1 MPTTRA
7 MEAQFQTLLEKL
19 TEMKSDLT
27 ASMNANMGE
36 MKSELTTNIAEVNTK
51 LTNVNEQ
58 ISANMDELNN
68 KLTANKEE
76 LKSDLKG
83 IGDKLTTMDKK
94 FEEME
99 GRIESVENKFENK
112 FVDIENK
119 FENKFED
126 MESKLDAKIF
136 EKVEDVS
143 ISFRSDL
150 EKLKQKVMTGQGDEF
165 KFQAPYS
172 KPSIKLS
179 TYDGK
184 SSWQVYKTQFSIVAD
199 ANQWDSQTKAC
210 QLAASL
216 RADAA
221 DILQTLPE
229 TQRLDFDALV
239 NALELRFGEK
249 CVKDYSRLQLKSRQ
263 QKVSETLQELAT
275 DVERLSHLAFSD
287 CPTEVREVLALQH
300 FIDGVRD
307 PEIQKALRMADLKD
321 LKGALVF
328 AMKFE
333 AAQQATRKDRHP
345 IRAVNESDTSNS
357 SVERLERQM
366 RSFMNRVESLMSQK
380 ADGKKTLKCW
390 TCGREGHLQR
400 SCRARQGAETN
411 KRLPEGGVGK
421 LINGHLVGRRLP
433 DFGKPHF
440 QKLIWTP
447 PRLVLQTVT
456 GEKIDIHGKLKV
468 KIKFGDTTYQHAVYV
483 ADIADPFILGLD
495 FLKEHGF
502 TLDFN
507 KNELRSI
514 HEEVTIFKIEHRT
527 ESIRQVTAN
536 ENITIPPRT
545 EIIVPG
551 YIGNDVS
558 FNSGL
563 IGSAENKANG
573 LLIASTL
580 VDLSR
585 KTIPVRICNVTEKPR
600 MFQKGEVL
608 ATCSPVTC
616 VCKSSSLLLSN
627 SPQQVTPDLLENA
640 ELSPEQKSSAERLF
654 QEFED
659 VFSRNSSD
667 IGHTTVTQHRI
678 DTADHPPIKQHPRRL
693 PFAKQEEVGTLL
705 REMQENDI
713 IEPSSSP
720 WAYPIVLVR
729 KKDGSTRFCVDYR
742 KLNDVTKKDSYPLPR
757 IDDTLDTLSGHKWF
771 STLDL
776 KSGYWQ
782 VEIHPEDREKTAFT
796 SGQGLWQ
803 FKVMPF
809 GLCNAPATFER
820 LMETVLKGL
829 TFEACL
835 IYLDDVI
842 IGGRTFEEH
851 LQNIRKVLS
860 KLRDANLKLNPSK
873 CKFFQKE
880 VNYLGHIISA
890 EGVRTDPEKVSAVK
904 NWKRPENLRELRSFL
919 GLCTYYRKFVRGFSN
934 ITRPLHKL
942 TESKQKFQWTKEC
955 EDSFLQLKE
964 ALTSSPILIY
974 PQPDKPFIL
983 DTDAS
988 NESVGAVL
996 SQEIDG
1002 QERVVAYW
1010 SKCLSKPERNYCV
1023 TRKELLAIVKAIE
1036 HFHHYL
1042 YGQKFLLRTDHASLT
1057 WLMNFRNTEG
1067 QVARW
1072 IQRLNEYYF
1081 DIRDR
1086 KGSSHGNADALSRRP
1101 CPENCRH
1108 CSRVETKYDYA
1119 IRQITTSTATPP
1131 DPWSDEK
1138 VREDQMA
1145 DPDIKPLLEFM
1156 ESSSNKP
1163 SWQDISAYSPT
1174 TKQYWALWNSLH
1186 LRNGVLYR
1194 KFESEDGKTFRWQ
1207 LVLPRSRIPEV
1218 LKELHGSPTGGH
1230 FGVMKTLHRVR
1241 ERFFWGKVR
1250 ADVEQWCKSCDAC
1263 SARKGPKIRSRGKL
1277 HRYNVGAPFERIAF
1291 DILEPLPRTASG
1303 NKYLLVVMD
1312 YFTKWP
1318 EVYPIP
1324 DQEAPTVAEAVV
1336 QHWISRYGVPLQL
1349 HSDQG
1354 RNFVSAVL
1362 KGVCELLGIEKTKTT
1377 PLHPQSDGM
1386 VERFNRTILNNLS
1399 LMVSKNQQDWDQ
1411 KVPLFLLAY
1420 RSAVHETTGYSP
1432 SQMLFGWD
1440 LRLPCNLLFGRPP
1453 DTPSSPE
1460 EYVQNLQARFEDV
1473 HNLTR
1478 ERINLRREKMKPQDI
1493 NSKKVTRCGSTTR
1506 LDAKD
1511 FLLSYNRIG
1520 TVLIQ
1525 F

>member
-1 MPTTRA
+1 MPTIRA

-36 MKSELTTNIAEVNTK
+36 MKSELTASMN
-51 LTNVNEQ
+51 
-58 ISANMDELNN
+58 ANMGELNN

-126 MESKLDAKIF
+126 MESKLEAKIF

-411 KRLPEGGVGK
+411 SASQKEVSEK
-421 LINGHLVGRRLP
+421 LIHGHLVRRRLP

-440 QKLIWTP
+440 QVCQISTKSTGENGIFIMGHVNELPCNMIIDTGANVSIIRNDLAQKLKEKLIWTP
-447 PRLVLQTVT
+447 PRVVLQTVT

-495 FLKEHGF
+495 FLKDHGF
-502 TLDFN
+502 TL
-507 KNELRSI
+507 ER
-514 HEEVTIFKIEHRT
+514 
-527 ESIRQVTAN
+527 
-536 ENITIPPRT
+536 ITT

-585 KTIPVRICNVTEKPR
+585 KTIPSSNVCL
-600 MFQKGEVL
+600 Q
-608 ATCSPVTC
+608 
-616 VCKSSSLLLSN
+616 KSSSLLLSN
-627 SPQQVTPDLLENA
+627 SPQELIPDLLENA

-720 WAYPIVLVR
+720 WASPIVLVR
-729 KKDGSTRFCVDYR
+729 KKEGSTRFCVDYR

-782 VEIHPEDREKTAFT
+782 VEIHPEDREKQH
-796 SGQGLWQ
+796 SL
-803 FKVMPF
+803 
-809 GLCNAPATFER
+809 PA
-820 LMETVLKGL
+820 KDYGSSKSCP
-829 TFEACL
+829 CL

-842 IGGRTFEEH
+842 RGGRTFEEH
-851 LQNIRKVLS
+851 LQNIWKVLS
-860 KLRDANLKLNPSK
+860 KLSDANLKLNRSK

-919 GLCTYYRKFVRGFSN
+919 GLCTYYRKFVKGFSN
-934 ITRPLHKL
+934 IARPLHKL

-1010 SKCLSKPERNYCV
+1010 SKCLSKPKRNYCV

-1081 DIRDR
+1081 DIRHR

-1108 CSRVETKYDYA
+1108 CSRLETKYDYA

-1145 DPDIKPLLEFM
+1145 DPDIKPLIEFM

-1277 HRYNVGAPFERIAF
+1277 HRYNVGAPFECIAF
-1291 DILEPLPRTASG
+1291 DILGPLPRTASG
-1303 NKYLLVVMD
+1303 NKYLLVLID

-1362 KGVCELLGIEKTKTT
+1362 KGVCELLGIDKTKTT
-1377 PLHPQSDGM
+1377 PLHPKSDGM

-1432 SQMLFGWD
+1432 SQMLFGRD
-1440 LRLPCNLLFGRPP
+1440 LRLPCDLLFGRPP

-1460 EYVQNLQARFEDV
+1460 VYVQNLQARFEDV
-1473 HNLTR
+1473 HNLAR
-1478 ERINLRREKMKPQDI
+1478 ERINLRTEKMKTRYDTKATGHQFKEGDKVWFYNPTRRKGLSPKLQSHWDGPYTI
-1493 NSKKVTRCGSTTR
+1493 LKIINDVVIRIRKSTNSKPRVVHYDR
-1506 LDAKD
+1506 LAPYYGHN
-1511 FLLSYNRIG
+1511 S
-1520 TVLIQ
+1520 
-1525 F
+1525 

>member
-1 MPTTRA
+1 
-7 MEAQFQTLLEKL
+7 
-19 TEMKSDLT
+19 
-27 ASMNANMGE
+27 MGH
-36 MKSELTTNIAEVNTK
+36 
-51 LTNVNEQ
+51 VNELPCNM
-58 ISANMDELNN
+58 IIDTGAN
-68 KLTANKEE
+68 
-76 LKSDLKG
+76 
-83 IGDKLTTMDKK
+83 
-94 FEEME
+94 
-99 GRIESVENKFENK
+99 
-112 FVDIENK
+112 
-119 FENKFED
+119 
-126 MESKLDAKIF
+126 
-136 EKVEDVS
+136 VS
-143 ISFRSDL
+143 IIRNDL
-150 EKLKQKVMTGQGDEF
+150 AHK
-165 KFQAPYS
+165 
-172 KPSIKLS
+172 
-179 TYDGK
+179 
-184 SSWQVYKTQFSIVAD
+184 
-199 ANQWDSQTKAC
+199 
-210 QLAASL
+210 
-216 RADAA
+216 
-221 DILQTLPE
+221 
-229 TQRLDFDALV
+229 
-239 NALELRFGEK
+239 
-249 CVKDYSRLQLKSRQ
+249 
-263 QKVSETLQELAT
+263 LQE
-275 DVERLSHLAFSD
+275 
-287 CPTEVREVLALQH
+287 
-300 FIDGVRD
+300 
-307 PEIQKALRMADLKD
+307 
-321 LKGALVF
+321 
-328 AMKFE
+328 
-333 AAQQATRKDRHP
+333 
-345 IRAVNESDTSNS
+345 
-357 SVERLERQM
+357 
-366 RSFMNRVESLMSQK
+366 
-380 ADGKKTLKCW
+380 
-390 TCGREGHLQR
+390 
-400 SCRARQGAETN
+400 
-411 KRLPEGGVGK
+411 
-421 LINGHLVGRRLP
+421 
-433 DFGKPHF
+433 
-440 QKLIWTP
+440 KLIWTP
-447 PRLVLQTVT
+447 PRVVLQTVT

-468 KIKFGDTTYQHAVYV
+468 KIKFGDATYQHAVYV

-514 HEEVTIFKIEHRT
+514 HEEVTIFKIEHRS
-527 ESIRQVTAN
+527 ESIR
-536 ENITIPPRT
+536 
-545 EIIVPG
+545 
-551 YIGNDVS
+551 
-558 FNSGL
+558 
-563 IGSAENKANG
+563 
-573 LLIASTL
+573 
-580 VDLSR
+580 
-585 KTIPVRICNVTEKPR
+585 
-600 MFQKGEVL
+600 QKGEVL

-627 SPQQVTPDLLENA
+627 SPQQLTPDLLENA

-720 WAYPIVLVR
+720 WASPIVLVR

-782 VEIHPEDREKTAFT
+782 VEIHPEDREKQH
-796 SGQGLWQ
+796 SL
-803 FKVMPF
+803 
-809 GLCNAPATFER
+809 PA
-820 LMETVLKGL
+820 KDYGS
-829 TFEACL
+829 
-835 IYLDDVI
+835 
-842 IGGRTFEEH
+842 
-851 LQNIRKVLS
+851 S
-860 KLRDANLKLNPSK
+860 KS
-873 CKFFQKE
+873 CQ
-880 VNYLGHIISA
+880 
-890 EGVRTDPEKVSAVK
+890 GVRTDPEKVSAIK

-919 GLCTYYRKFVRGFSN
+919 GLCTYYRKSFDVFTDLN
-934 ITRPLHKL
+934 IST
-942 TESKQKFQWTKEC
+942 TGQ
-955 EDSFLQLKE
+955 
-964 ALTSSPILIY
+964 AIY
-974 PQPDKPFIL
+974 L

-1081 DIRDR
+1081 DIRHR

-1145 DPDIKPLLEFM
+1145 DPDIKPLIEFM

-1241 ERFFWGKVR
+1241 ERFCWGKVR

-1291 DILEPLPRTASG
+1291 DILGPLPRTASG

-1362 KGVCELLGIEKTKTT
+1362 KGVCELLGIDKTKTTPLRT

-1432 SQMLFGWD
+1432 SQMLFGRD
-1440 LRLPCNLLFGRPP
+1440 LRLPCDLLFGRPP

-1473 HNLTR
+1473 HNLAR
-1478 ERINLRREKMKPQDI
+1478 ERINLRTEKMKTRYDTKATGHQFKEGD
-1493 NSKKVTRCGSTTR
+1493 KVWFYNPTRRKG
-1506 LDAKD
+1506 
-1511 FLLSYNRIG
+1511 LSP
-1520 TVLIQ
+1520 
-1525 F
+1525 

>member
-36 MKSELTTNIAEVNTK
+36 MKSELTASMNANMGELNTK

-58 ISANMDELNN
+58 IS
-68 KLTANKEE
+68 ANKEE

-99 GRIESVENKFENK
+99 GRIESVEYKFENK

-126 MESKLDAKIF
+126 MESKLEAKIF

-366 RSFMNRVESLMSQK
+366 RSFMNRVECLMSQK

-411 KRLPEGGVGK
+411 SASRKEVSQCVYHSERSGSKIKRETYLDPA
-421 LINGHLVGRRLP
+421 
-433 DFGKPHF
+433 
-440 QKLIWTP
+440 
-447 PRLVLQTVT
+447 PRGATDRD

-585 KTIPVRICNVTEKPR
+585 KTIP
-600 MFQKGEVL
+600 
-608 ATCSPVTC
+608 
-616 VCKSSSLLLSN
+616 
-627 SPQQVTPDLLENA
+627 
-640 ELSPEQKSSAERLF
+640 KSSAERLF

-659 VFSRNSSD
+659 VFSKNSSD

-720 WAYPIVLVR
+720 WASPIVLVR

-782 VEIHPEDREKTAFT
+782 VEIHPEDREKQH
-796 SGQGLWQ
+796 SL
-803 FKVMPF
+803 
-809 GLCNAPATFER
+809 PAKDYGSSKSCR
-820 LMETVLKGL
+820 
-829 TFEACL
+829 
-835 IYLDDVI
+835 
-842 IGGRTFEEH
+842 GRTFEEH

-860 KLRDANLKLNPSK
+860 KLSDANLKLNPSK

-904 NWKRPENLRELRSFL
+904 NWKRPE
-919 GLCTYYRKFVRGFSN
+919 
-934 ITRPLHKL
+934 KL
-942 TESKQKFQWTKEC
+942 P
-955 EDSFLQLKE
+955 
-964 ALTSSPILIY
+964 LTSSPILIY
-974 PQPDKPFIL
+974 PQPDEPFIL

-1081 DIRDR
+1081 DIRHR

-1108 CSRVETKYDYA
+1108 CSRVETKDDYA

-1145 DPDIKPLLEFM
+1145 DPDIKPLIEFM

-1241 ERFFWGKVR
+1241 ERFCWGKVR

-1291 DILEPLPRTASG
+1291 DILGPLPRTASG
-1303 NKYLLVVMD
+1303 NKYLLVVID

-1362 KGVCELLGIEKTKTT
+1362 KGVCELLGIDKTKTT

-1432 SQMLFGWD
+1432 SQMLFGRD
-1440 LRLPCNLLFGRPP
+1440 LRLPCDLLFGRPP

-1473 HNLTR
+1473 HNLAR
-1478 ERINLRREKMKPQDI
+1478 ERINLRTEKMKTRYDTKATGHQFKEGDKVWFYNPTRRKGLSPKLQSHWDGPYTI
-1493 NSKKVTRCGSTTR
+1493 LKIINDVVIRIRKSTNSKPRVVHYDR
-1506 LDAKD
+1506 LAPYYGHN
-1511 FLLSYNRIG
+1511 S
-1520 TVLIQ
+1520 
-1525 F
+1525 

>member
-1 MPTTRA
+1 
-7 MEAQFQTLLEKL
+7 
-19 TEMKSDLT
+19 
-27 ASMNANMGE
+27 
-36 MKSELTTNIAEVNTK
+36 
-51 LTNVNEQ
+51 
-58 ISANMDELNN
+58 MDELNN

-321 LKGALVF
+321 LKGTLVF

-366 RSFMNRVESLMSQK
+366 RSFMNRVEYLMSQK

-411 KRLPEGGVGK
+411 SASQKEVSEK

-440 QKLIWTP
+440 QVCQISTKST
-447 PRLVLQTVT
+447 
-456 GEKIDIHGKLKV
+456 DIE
-468 KIKFGDTTYQHAVYV
+468 
-483 ADIADPFILGLD
+483 DPFILGLD

-527 ESIRQVTAN
+527 ESIRQVTAI

-551 YIGNDVS
+551 YIGND
-558 FNSGL
+558 L
-563 IGSAENKANG
+563 
-573 LLIASTL
+573 
-580 VDLSR
+580 
-585 KTIPVRICNVTEKPR
+585 
-600 MFQKGEVL
+600 
-608 ATCSPVTC
+608 
-616 VCKSSSLLLSN
+616 
-627 SPQQVTPDLLENA
+627 TPDLLENA
-640 ELSPEQKSSAERLF
+640 ELSPEQKGSAERLF

-720 WAYPIVLVR
+720 WA
-729 KKDGSTRFCVDYR
+729 SQ
-742 KLNDVTKKDSYPLPR
+742 SSW

-782 VEIHPEDREKTAFT
+782 VEVHPEDREKTAFT

-835 IYLDDVI
+835 IYLNDVI

-860 KLRDANLKLNPSK
+860 KLRDAILKLNPSK

-880 VNYLGHIISA
+880 VNYLRHIISA
-890 EGVRTDPEKVSAVK
+890 EGVRTDPEKVSALK

-934 ITRPLHKL
+934 IARPLHKL

-1010 SKCLSKPERNYCV
+1010 SKCLSKPEINYCV

-1057 WLMNFRNTEG
+1057 WLMNFRNSEG

-1081 DIRDR
+1081 DIRHR

-1138 VREDQMA
+1138 KFEKTRWR
-1145 DPDIKPLLEFM
+1145 IL
-1156 ESSSNKP
+1156 
-1163 SWQDISAYSPT
+1163 
-1174 TKQYWALWNSLH
+1174 TKQYWTLWNSLH

-1291 DILEPLPRTASG
+1291 DILGPLPRTASG

-1362 KGVCELLGIEKTKTT
+1362 KGVCELLGIDKTKTT

-1411 KVPLFLLAY
+1411 KVPLFSASVPQRRSRDY
-1420 RSAVHETTGYSP
+1420 RIFTI
-1432 SQMLFGWD
+1432 
-1440 LRLPCNLLFGRPP
+1440 P
-1453 DTPSSPE
+1453 DAFWPGSSSP
-1460 EYVQNLQARFEDV
+1460 L
-1473 HNLTR
+1473 
-1478 ERINLRREKMKPQDI
+1478 
-1493 NSKKVTRCGSTTR
+1493 
-1506 LDAKD
+1506 
-1511 FLLSYNRIG
+1511 
-1520 TVLIQ
+1520 
-1525 F
+1525 

>member
-1 MPTTRA
+1 
-7 MEAQFQTLLEKL
+7 
-19 TEMKSDLT
+19 
-27 ASMNANMGE
+27 
-36 MKSELTTNIAEVNTK
+36 
-51 LTNVNEQ
+51 
-58 ISANMDELNN
+58 
-68 KLTANKEE
+68 
-76 LKSDLKG
+76 
-83 IGDKLTTMDKK
+83 
-94 FEEME
+94 
-99 GRIESVENKFENK
+99 
-112 FVDIENK
+112 
-119 FENKFED
+119 
-126 MESKLDAKIF
+126 
-136 EKVEDVS
+136 
-143 ISFRSDL
+143 
-150 EKLKQKVMTGQGDEF
+150 
-165 KFQAPYS
+165 
-172 KPSIKLS
+172 
-179 TYDGK
+179 
-184 SSWQVYKTQFSIVAD
+184 
-199 ANQWDSQTKAC
+199 
-210 QLAASL
+210 
-216 RADAA
+216 
-221 DILQTLPE
+221 
-229 TQRLDFDALV
+229 
-239 NALELRFGEK
+239 
-249 CVKDYSRLQLKSRQ
+249 
-263 QKVSETLQELAT
+263 
-275 DVERLSHLAFSD
+275 
-287 CPTEVREVLALQH
+287 
-300 FIDGVRD
+300 
-307 PEIQKALRMADLKD
+307 
-321 LKGALVF
+321 
-328 AMKFE
+328 MKFE

-411 KRLPEGGVGK
+411 SASRKEVSEK

-440 QKLIWTP
+440 PVCQISTKSTGENGIFIMGHVNELPCNMIIDTGANVSIIRNDLAQKLKEKLIWTP
-447 PRLVLQTVT
+447 PRVVLQTVT

-468 KIKFGDTTYQHAVYV
+468 KIQFGDTTYQHAVYV
-483 ADIADPFILGLD
+483 ADIADPFILGLSKGAW
-495 FLKEHGF
+495 FHSRLQQE
-502 TLDFN
+502 
-507 KNELRSI
+507 R
-514 HEEVTIFKIEHRT
+514 
-527 ESIRQVTAN
+527 
-536 ENITIPPRT
+536 ITT

-585 KTIPVRICNVTEKPR
+585 KTIPSSNVCL
-600 MFQKGEVL
+600 QKFEL
-608 ATCSPVTC
+608 A
-616 VCKSSSLLLSN
+616 LSN
-627 SPQQVTPDLLENA
+627 SPQQLTPDLLENA

-720 WAYPIVLVR
+720 WASPIVLVR

-782 VEIHPEDREKTAFT
+782 VEIHPEDREKQH
-796 SGQGLWQ
+796 SL
-803 FKVMPF
+803 
-809 GLCNAPATFER
+809 PAKDYGSSKSCR
-820 LMETVLKGL
+820 
-829 TFEACL
+829 
-835 IYLDDVI
+835 
-842 IGGRTFEEH
+842 GRTFEEH

-860 KLRDANLKLNPSK
+860 KLSDANLKRNPSK

-919 GLCTYYRKFVRGFSN
+919 GLCTYYRN
-934 ITRPLHKL
+934 
-942 TESKQKFQWTKEC
+942 
-955 EDSFLQLKE
+955 LKE

-1081 DIRDR
+1081 DIRHR

-1108 CSRVETKYDYA
+1108 CSIVETKYDYA

-1145 DPDIKPLLEFM
+1145 DPDIKPLIEFM

-1163 SWQDISAYSPT
+1163 SWQDISAYSP
-1174 TKQYWALWNSLH
+1174 
-1186 LRNGVLYR
+1186 
-1194 KFESEDGKTFRWQ
+1194 
-1207 LVLPRSRIPEV
+1207 
-1218 LKELHGSPTGGH
+1218 
-1230 FGVMKTLHRVR
+1230 
-1241 ERFFWGKVR
+1241 
-1250 ADVEQWCKSCDAC
+1250 
-1263 SARKGPKIRSRGKL
+1263 
-1277 HRYNVGAPFERIAF
+1277 YN
-1291 DILEPLPRTASG
+1291 
-1303 NKYLLVVMD
+1303 
-1312 YFTKWP
+1312 
-1318 EVYPIP
+1318 
-1324 DQEAPTVAEAVV
+1324 
-1336 QHWISRYGVPLQL
+1336 
-1349 HSDQG
+1349 
-1354 RNFVSAVL
+1354 
-1362 KGVCELLGIEKTKTT
+1362 
-1377 PLHPQSDGM
+1377 
-1386 VERFNRTILNNLS
+1386 
-1399 LMVSKNQQDWDQ
+1399 
-1411 KVPLFLLAY
+1411 
-1420 RSAVHETTGYSP
+1420 
-1432 SQMLFGWD
+1432 
-1440 LRLPCNLLFGRPP
+1440 
-1453 DTPSSPE
+1453 
-1460 EYVQNLQARFEDV
+1460 
-1473 HNLTR
+1473 
-1478 ERINLRREKMKPQDI
+1478 
-1493 NSKKVTRCGSTTR
+1493 
-1506 LDAKD
+1506 
-1511 FLLSYNRIG
+1511 
-1520 TVLIQ
+1520 
-1525 F
+1525 

>member
-1 MPTTRA
+1 
-7 MEAQFQTLLEKL
+7 
-19 TEMKSDLT
+19 
-27 ASMNANMGE
+27 
-36 MKSELTTNIAEVNTK
+36 
-51 LTNVNEQ
+51 
-58 ISANMDELNN
+58 
-68 KLTANKEE
+68 
-76 LKSDLKG
+76 
-83 IGDKLTTMDKK
+83 
-94 FEEME
+94 
-99 GRIESVENKFENK
+99 
-112 FVDIENK
+112 
-119 FENKFED
+119 
-126 MESKLDAKIF
+126 
-136 EKVEDVS
+136 
-143 ISFRSDL
+143 
-150 EKLKQKVMTGQGDEF
+150 
-165 KFQAPYS
+165 
-172 KPSIKLS
+172 
-179 TYDGK
+179 
-184 SSWQVYKTQFSIVAD
+184 
-199 ANQWDSQTKAC
+199 
-210 QLAASL
+210 
-216 RADAA
+216 
-221 DILQTLPE
+221 
-229 TQRLDFDALV
+229 
-239 NALELRFGEK
+239 
-249 CVKDYSRLQLKSRQ
+249 
-263 QKVSETLQELAT
+263 
-275 DVERLSHLAFSD
+275 
-287 CPTEVREVLALQH
+287 
-300 FIDGVRD
+300 
-307 PEIQKALRMADLKD
+307 MADLKD

-366 RSFMNRVESLMSQK
+366 RSFLNRVESLMSQK

-421 LINGHLVGRRLP
+421 LINDHLVGRRLP
-433 DFGKPHF
+433 DFGKPHIPVCQISTKSTGENGIF
-440 QKLIWTP
+440 IMGHVNELPCNMIIDTGANVSIIRNDLAQKLKEKLIWTP
-447 PRLVLQTVT
+447 PRVVLQTVT

-468 KIKFGDTTYQHAVYV
+468 KIKFGDATYQHAVYV

-514 HEEVTIFKIEHRT
+514 HEEVTIFKIEH
-527 ESIRQVTAN
+527 
-536 ENITIPPRT
+536 RT

-600 MFQKGEVL
+600 VFQKGEVL

-627 SPQQVTPDLLENA
+627 SPQQLTPDLLENA

-720 WAYPIVLVR
+720 WASPIVLLR

-782 VEIHPEDREKTAFT
+782 VEIHPEDREKNSIHFRPRTMAVQSHAVRALQCASYFR
-796 SGQGLWQ
+796 
-803 FKVMPF
+803 
-809 GLCNAPATFER
+809 APDGDRA
-820 LMETVLKGL
+820 KG
-829 TFEACL
+829 
-835 IYLDDVI
+835 
-842 IGGRTFEEH
+842 
-851 LQNIRKVLS
+851 
-860 KLRDANLKLNPSK
+860 
-873 CKFFQKE
+873 
-880 VNYLGHIISA
+880 
-890 EGVRTDPEKVSAVK
+890 
-904 NWKRPENLRELRSFL
+904 
-919 GLCTYYRKFVRGFSN
+919 
-934 ITRPLHKL
+934 PLHKL

-1081 DIRDR
+1081 DIRHR

-1145 DPDIKPLLEFM
+1145 DPDIKPLIEFM

-1241 ERFFWGKVR
+1241 ERFCWGKVR

-1291 DILEPLPRTASG
+1291 DILGLSA
-1303 NKYLLVVMD
+1303 KD
-1312 YFTKWP
+1312 C
-1318 EVYPIP
+1318 
-1324 DQEAPTVAEAVV
+1324 EAPTVAEAVV

-1362 KGVCELLGIEKTKTT
+1362 KGVCELLGIDKTKTT

-1411 KVPLFLLAY
+1411 KVPLSASVPQRRSRDY
-1420 RSAVHETTGYSP
+1420 RIFTIPDA
-1432 SQMLFGWD
+1432 FGRD
-1440 LRLPCNLLFGRPP
+1440 LRLPL
-1453 DTPSSPE
+1453 
-1460 EYVQNLQARFEDV
+1460 
-1473 HNLTR
+1473 
-1478 ERINLRREKMKPQDI
+1478 
-1493 NSKKVTRCGSTTR
+1493 
-1506 LDAKD
+1506 
-1511 FLLSYNRIG
+1511 
-1520 TVLIQ
+1520 
-1525 F
+1525 

>member
-1 MPTTRA
+1 
-7 MEAQFQTLLEKL
+7 
-19 TEMKSDLT
+19 
-27 ASMNANMGE
+27 
-36 MKSELTTNIAEVNTK
+36 
-51 LTNVNEQ
+51 
-58 ISANMDELNN
+58 
-68 KLTANKEE
+68 
-76 LKSDLKG
+76 
-83 IGDKLTTMDKK
+83 
-94 FEEME
+94 
-99 GRIESVENKFENK
+99 
-112 FVDIENK
+112 
-119 FENKFED
+119 
-126 MESKLDAKIF
+126 
-136 EKVEDVS
+136 
-143 ISFRSDL
+143 
-150 EKLKQKVMTGQGDEF
+150 
-165 KFQAPYS
+165 
-172 KPSIKLS
+172 
-179 TYDGK
+179 
-184 SSWQVYKTQFSIVAD
+184 
-199 ANQWDSQTKAC
+199 
-210 QLAASL
+210 
-216 RADAA
+216 
-221 DILQTLPE
+221 
-229 TQRLDFDALV
+229 
-239 NALELRFGEK
+239 
-249 CVKDYSRLQLKSRQ
+249 
-263 QKVSETLQELAT
+263 
-275 DVERLSHLAFSD
+275 
-287 CPTEVREVLALQH
+287 
-300 FIDGVRD
+300 
-307 PEIQKALRMADLKD
+307 MADLKD
-321 LKGALVF
+321 LQGALVF

-411 KRLPEGGVGK
+411 KHLPEGGVGK
-421 LINGHLVGRRLP
+421 LINDHLVGRRLP
-433 DFGKPHF
+433 DFGKPHIPVC
-440 QKLIWTP
+440 QISTKST
-447 PRLVLQTVT
+447 
-456 GEKIDIHGKLKV
+456 
-468 KIKFGDTTYQHAVYV
+468 
-483 ADIADPFILGLD
+483 DIADPFILGLD

-514 HEEVTIFKIEHRT
+514 HEEVTIFKIKHRT

-551 YIGNDVS
+551 YIGNDAS

-563 IGSAENKANG
+563 IGTAENKANG

-600 MFQKGEVL
+600 VFQKGKVL

-627 SPQQVTPDLLENA
+627 SPQQLTPDLLENA
-640 ELSPEQKSSAERLF
+640 ELSPNRKAPQKDCSKNLKTCFLETVAILAIL
-654 QEFED
+654 QTVFE
-659 VFSRNSSD
+659 S
-667 IGHTTVTQHRI
+667 
-678 DTADHPPIKQHPRRL
+678 
-693 PFAKQEEVGTLL
+693 VG
-705 REMQENDI
+705 I
-713 IEPSSSP
+713 S
-720 WAYPIVLVR
+720 IVLVR

-776 KSGYWQ
+776 MSGYWQ

-860 KLRDANLKLNPSK
+860 KLSDANLKLNPSK

-919 GLCTYYRKFVRGFSN
+919 GLCTYYRNG
-934 ITRPLHKL
+934 
-942 TESKQKFQWTKEC
+942 QKEC

-1081 DIRDR
+1081 DIRHR

-1145 DPDIKPLLEFM
+1145 DPDIKPLIEFM

-1230 FGVMKTLHRVR
+1230 FGVMKPLHRVR

-1263 SARKGPKIRSRGKL
+1263 AARKGPKIRSRGKL

-1291 DILEPLPRTASG
+1291 DILGPLPRTASG

-1362 KGVCELLGIEKTKTT
+1362 KGVCELLGIDKTKTT

-1432 SQMLFGWD
+1432 SQMLFGRD
-1440 LRLPCNLLFGRPP
+1440 LRLPCDLLFGRPP

-1473 HNLTR
+1473 HNLAR
-1478 ERINLRREKMKPQDI
+1478 ERINLRTEKMKTRYDTKATGHQFKEGDKVWFYNPTRRKGLSPKLQSHWDGPYTI
-1493 NSKKVTRCGSTTR
+1493 LKIINDVVIRIRKSTNSKPRVLHYDR
-1506 LDAKD
+1506 LAPYYGHN
-1511 FLLSYNRIG
+1511 S
-1520 TVLIQ
+1520 
-1525 F
+1525 

>member
-19 TEMKSDLT
+19 TASMNANMGEMKSDLT

-36 MKSELTTNIAEVNTK
+36 MKSELTASMN
-51 LTNVNEQ
+51 
-58 ISANMDELNN
+58 ANMTEM
-68 KLTANKEE
+68 KSELTANTEE

-99 GRIESVENKFENK
+99 GRIESVDNKFENK

-126 MESKLDAKIF
+126 MESK
-136 EKVEDVS
+136 
-143 ISFRSDL
+143 L

-184 SSWQVYKTQFSIVAD
+184 SSWQVYKTQFSIVAG

-221 DILQTLPE
+221 DILQTLPK

-421 LINGHLVGRRLP
+421 LINDHLVGWRLP
-433 DFGKPHF
+433 DFGKPHIPVCQISTKSTGENGIF
-440 QKLIWTP
+440 IMGHVNELPCNMIIDTGANVSIIRNDLAQKLKEKLIWTP
-447 PRLVLQTVT
+447 PRVVLQTVT

-468 KIKFGDTTYQHAVYV
+468 KIKFGDATYQHAVYV

-514 HEEVTIFKIEHRT
+514 HEEVTIFKIEHRS

-580 VDLSR
+580 VDL
-585 KTIPVRICNVTEKPR
+585 PEK
-600 MFQKGEVL
+600 L
-608 ATCSPVTC
+608 
-616 VCKSSSLLLSN
+616 
-627 SPQQVTPDLLENA
+627 
-640 ELSPEQKSSAERLF
+640 
-654 QEFED
+654 
-659 VFSRNSSD
+659 SRNSSD

-720 WAYPIVLVR
+720 WASPIVLVR

-860 KLRDANLKLNPSK
+860 KLSDANLKLNPSK

-919 GLCTYYRKFVRGFSN
+919 GLCTYYRKFVKGFSN
-934 ITRPLHKL
+934 IARPLHRL

-1081 DIRDR
+1081 DIRHR

-1145 DPDIKPLLEFM
+1145 DPDIKPLIEFM

-1174 TKQYWALWNSLH
+1174 TKHYWALWNSLH

-1230 FGVMKTLHRVR
+1230 FGVMKTLNRVR

-1291 DILEPLPRTASG
+1291 DILGPLPRTASG

-1362 KGVCELLGIEKTKTT
+1362 KGSVNYSELTRPRPHLCT
-1377 PLHPQSDGM
+1377 H
-1386 VERFNRTILNNLS
+1386 
-1399 LMVSKNQQDWDQ
+1399 
-1411 KVPLFLLAY
+1411 
-1420 RSAVHETTGYSP
+1420 
-1432 SQMLFGWD
+1432 SQMAWWRGLIV
-1440 LRLPCNLLFGRPP
+1440 
-1453 DTPSSPE
+1453 PS
-1460 EYVQNLQARFEDV
+1460 
-1473 HNLTR
+1473 
-1478 ERINLRREKMKPQDI
+1478 
-1493 NSKKVTRCGSTTR
+1493 
-1506 LDAKD
+1506 
-1511 FLLSYNRIG
+1511 
-1520 TVLIQ
+1520 
-1525 F
+1525 

>member
-1 MPTTRA
+1 MCLSFERSGSKIKRETYLDPTPR
-7 MEAQFQTLLEKL
+7 
-19 TEMKSDLT
+19 
-27 ASMNANMGE
+27 G
-36 MKSELTTNIAEVNTK
+36 
-51 LTNVNEQ
+51 
-58 ISANMDELNN
+58 
-68 KLTANKEE
+68 
-76 LKSDLKG
+76 
-83 IGDKLTTMDKK
+83 
-94 FEEME
+94 
-99 GRIESVENKFENK
+99 
-112 FVDIENK
+112 
-119 FENKFED
+119 
-126 MESKLDAKIF
+126 
-136 EKVEDVS
+136 
-143 ISFRSDL
+143 
-150 EKLKQKVMTGQGDEF
+150 
-165 KFQAPYS
+165 
-172 KPSIKLS
+172 
-179 TYDGK
+179 
-184 SSWQVYKTQFSIVAD
+184 
-199 ANQWDSQTKAC
+199 
-210 QLAASL
+210 
-216 RADAA
+216 
-221 DILQTLPE
+221 
-229 TQRLDFDALV
+229 
-239 NALELRFGEK
+239 
-249 CVKDYSRLQLKSRQ
+249 
-263 QKVSETLQELAT
+263 AT
-275 DVERLSHLAFSD
+275 D
-287 CPTEVREVLALQH
+287 
-300 FIDGVRD
+300 RD
-307 PEIQKALRMADLKD
+307 
-321 LKGALVF
+321 
-328 AMKFE
+328 
-333 AAQQATRKDRHP
+333 
-345 IRAVNESDTSNS
+345 
-357 SVERLERQM
+357 
-366 RSFMNRVESLMSQK
+366 
-380 ADGKKTLKCW
+380 
-390 TCGREGHLQR
+390 
-400 SCRARQGAETN
+400 
-411 KRLPEGGVGK
+411 
-421 LINGHLVGRRLP
+421 
-433 DFGKPHF
+433 
-440 QKLIWTP
+440 
-447 PRLVLQTVT
+447 

-468 KIKFGDTTYQHAVYV
+468 KIRFGDTTYQHAVYV

-514 HEEVTIFKIEHRT
+514 HEEVTIFKIKHRT
-527 ESIRQVTAN
+527 ESIRQC
-536 ENITIPPRT
+536 
-545 EIIVPG
+545 
-551 YIGNDVS
+551 S
-558 FNSGL
+558 
-563 IGSAENKANG
+563 
-573 LLIASTL
+573 
-580 VDLSR
+580 
-585 KTIPVRICNVTEKPR
+585 NVCL
-600 MFQKGEVL
+600 Q
-608 ATCSPVTC
+608 
-616 VCKSSSLLLSN
+616 SSSLLLSN
-627 SPQQVTPDLLENA
+627 SPQQLTPDLLENV

-654 QEFED
+654 QEFKD

-720 WAYPIVLVR
+720 WASPIVLVR

-782 VEIHPEDREKTAFT
+782 VEVHPEDREKQH
-796 SGQGLWQ
+796 SL
-803 FKVMPF
+803 
-809 GLCNAPATFER
+809 PAKDYGSSKSCR
-820 LMETVLKGL
+820 
-829 TFEACL
+829 
-835 IYLDDVI
+835 
-842 IGGRTFEEH
+842 GRTFEEH

-860 KLRDANLKLNPSK
+860 KLSDANLKLNPSK

-904 NWKRPENLRELRSFL
+904 NWKRPENLQ
-919 GLCTYYRKFVRGFSN
+919 
-934 ITRPLHKL
+934 
-942 TESKQKFQWTKEC
+942 SKQKFQWTKEC

-1081 DIRDR
+1081 DIRHR

-1145 DPDIKPLLEFM
+1145 DPDIKPLIEFM

-1163 SWQDISAYSPT
+1163 SWQGISAYSPT

-1207 LVLPRSRIPEV
+1207 LLLPRSRIPEV

-1250 ADVEQWCKSCDAC
+1250 ADVEQWCKSCGAC

-1291 DILEPLPRTASG
+1291 DILGPLPRTASG

-1349 HSDQG
+1349 HSDQEEI
-1354 RNFVSAVL
+1354 S
-1362 KGVCELLGIEKTKTT
+1362 
-1377 PLHPQSDGM
+1377 
-1386 VERFNRTILNNLS
+1386 S
-1399 LMVSKNQQDWDQ
+1399 LR
-1411 KVPLFLLAY
+1411 Y
-1420 RSAVHETTGYSP
+1420 
-1432 SQMLFGWD
+1432 
-1440 LRLPCNLLFGRPP
+1440 
-1453 DTPSSPE
+1453 
-1460 EYVQNLQARFEDV
+1460 
-1473 HNLTR
+1473 
-1478 ERINLRREKMKPQDI
+1478 
-1493 NSKKVTRCGSTTR
+1493 
-1506 LDAKD
+1506 
-1511 FLLSYNRIG
+1511 
-1520 TVLIQ
+1520 
-1525 F
+1525 

>member
-1 MPTTRA
+1 MLTTRA

-19 TEMKSDLT
+19 TASMNANMGEMKSDLT

-36 MKSELTTNIAEVNTK
+36 MKSELTASMN
-51 LTNVNEQ
+51 
-58 ISANMDELNN
+58 ANMTEM
-68 KLTANKEE
+68 KSELTANKEE

-126 MESKLDAKIF
+126 MESK
-136 EKVEDVS
+136 
-143 ISFRSDL
+143 L

-421 LINGHLVGRRLP
+421 LINDHLVGRRLP
-433 DFGKPHF
+433 DFGKPHIPVC
-440 QKLIWTP
+440 QISTKSTD
-447 PRLVLQTVT
+447 RD

-468 KIKFGDTTYQHAVYV
+468 KIQFGDTTYQHAVYV

-527 ESIRQVTAN
+527 ESIRQVTSN

-563 IGSAENKANG
+563 IGTAENKANG

-600 MFQKGEVL
+600 VFQKGEVL

-627 SPQQVTPDLLENA
+627 SPQQLTPDLLENA

-720 WAYPIVLVR
+720 WASPIVLVR

-782 VEIHPEDREKTAFT
+782 VEIHPEDREKQH
-796 SGQGLWQ
+796 SL
-803 FKVMPF
+803 
-809 GLCNAPATFER
+809 PAKDYGR
-820 LMETVLKGL
+820 
-829 TFEACL
+829 
-835 IYLDDVI
+835 
-842 IGGRTFEEH
+842 GRTFEEH

-860 KLRDANLKLNPSK
+860 KLSDANLKLNPSK

-919 GLCTYYRKFVRGFSN
+919 ELCTYYRKFVKGFSN
-934 ITRPLHKL
+934 IARPLHKL

-1081 DIRDR
+1081 DIRHR

-1145 DPDIKPLLEFM
+1145 DPDIKPLIEFM

-1241 ERFFWGKVR
+1241 ERFCWGKVR

-1291 DILEPLPRTASG
+1291 DILGPLPRTASG
-1303 NKYLLVVMD
+1303 NKYLLVVID

-1336 QHWISRYGVPLQL
+1336 QHWISRYGVPLQI

-1362 KGVCELLGIEKTKTT
+1362 KGVCELLGIDKTKTT

-1432 SQMLFGWD
+1432 SQMLFGRD
-1440 LRLPCNLLFGRPP
+1440 LRLPCDLLFGRPP
-1453 DTPSSPE
+1453 IHLHRLRSMC
-1460 EYVQNLQARFEDV
+1460 
-1473 HNLTR
+1473 
-1478 ERINLRREKMKPQDI
+1478 RISRHVLKMYTI
-1493 NSKKVTRCGSTTR
+1493 WLENEST
-1506 LDAKD
+1506 
-1511 FLLSYNRIG
+1511 
-1520 TVLIQ
+1520 
-1525 F
+1525 

>member
-1 MPTTRA
+1 
-7 MEAQFQTLLEKL
+7 
-19 TEMKSDLT
+19 
-27 ASMNANMGE
+27 MGH
-36 MKSELTTNIAEVNTK
+36 
-51 LTNVNEQ
+51 VNELPCNM
-58 ISANMDELNN
+58 IIDTGAN
-68 KLTANKEE
+68 
-76 LKSDLKG
+76 
-83 IGDKLTTMDKK
+83 
-94 FEEME
+94 
-99 GRIESVENKFENK
+99 
-112 FVDIENK
+112 
-119 FENKFED
+119 
-126 MESKLDAKIF
+126 
-136 EKVEDVS
+136 VS
-143 ISFRSDL
+143 IIRNDL
-150 EKLKQKVMTGQGDEF
+150 AQKLKE
-165 KFQAPYS
+165 
-172 KPSIKLS
+172 
-179 TYDGK
+179 
-184 SSWQVYKTQFSIVAD
+184 
-199 ANQWDSQTKAC
+199 
-210 QLAASL
+210 
-216 RADAA
+216 
-221 DILQTLPE
+221 
-229 TQRLDFDALV
+229 
-239 NALELRFGEK
+239 
-249 CVKDYSRLQLKSRQ
+249 
-263 QKVSETLQELAT
+263 
-275 DVERLSHLAFSD
+275 
-287 CPTEVREVLALQH
+287 
-300 FIDGVRD
+300 
-307 PEIQKALRMADLKD
+307 
-321 LKGALVF
+321 
-328 AMKFE
+328 
-333 AAQQATRKDRHP
+333 
-345 IRAVNESDTSNS
+345 
-357 SVERLERQM
+357 
-366 RSFMNRVESLMSQK
+366 
-380 ADGKKTLKCW
+380 
-390 TCGREGHLQR
+390 
-400 SCRARQGAETN
+400 
-411 KRLPEGGVGK
+411 
-421 LINGHLVGRRLP
+421 
-433 DFGKPHF
+433 
-440 QKLIWTP
+440 KLIWTP
-447 PRLVLQTVT
+447 PRVVLQTVT
-456 GEKIDIHGKLKV
+456 GEKIDIHGK
-468 KIKFGDTTYQHAVYV
+468 
-483 ADIADPFILGLD
+483 
-495 FLKEHGF
+495 LKEHGF

-585 KTIPVRICNVTEKPR
+585 KTIP
-600 MFQKGEVL
+600 
-608 ATCSPVTC
+608 
-616 VCKSSSLLLSN
+616 
-627 SPQQVTPDLLENA
+627 
-640 ELSPEQKSSAERLF
+640 KSSAERLF

-720 WAYPIVLVR
+720 WASPIVLVR

-860 KLRDANLKLNPSK
+860 KLSDANLKLNPSK

-919 GLCTYYRKFVRGFSN
+919 GLCTYYRKFVKGFSN
-934 ITRPLHKL
+934 IARPLHKL

-1081 DIRDR
+1081 DIRHR

-1145 DPDIKPLLEFM
+1145 DPDIKPLIEFM

-1291 DILEPLPRTASG
+1291 DILGPLPRTASG

-1362 KGVCELLGIEKTKTT
+1362 KGVCELLGIDKTKTT

-1432 SQMLFGWD
+1432 SQMLFGRD
-1440 LRLPCNLLFGRPP
+1440 LRLPCDLLFGRPP

-1473 HNLTR
+1473 HNLAR
-1478 ERINLRREKMKPQDI
+1478 ERINLRTEKMKTRYDTKATGHQFKEGDKVWFYNPTRRKGLSPKLQSHWDGPYTI
-1493 NSKKVTRCGSTTR
+1493 LKIINDVVIRIRKSTNSKPRVVHYDR
-1506 LDAKD
+1506 LAPYYGHN
-1511 FLLSYNRIG
+1511 S
-1520 TVLIQ
+1520 
-1525 F
+1525 

>member
-19 TEMKSDLT
+19 TEMNANMGEMKSELT

-36 MKSELTTNIAEVNTK
+36 MKSELTASMN
-51 LTNVNEQ
+51 
-58 ISANMDELNN
+58 ANMGEM
-68 KLTANKEE
+68 KSE

-94 FEEME
+94 FEEIE
-99 GRIESVENKFENK
+99 GRIESVENKFE
-112 FVDIENK
+112 
-119 FENKFED
+119 D
-126 MESKLDAKIF
+126 MESKLEAKIF
-136 EKVEDVS
+136 EKVEEVS

-287 CPTEVREVLALQH
+287 CPTEVREVLALQN

-307 PEIQKALRMADLKD
+307 PEIQKALRMVDLKD

-366 RSFMNRVESLMSQK
+366 RSFLNRVESLMSQK

-411 KRLPEGGVGK
+411 SASRKEVSEK

-440 QKLIWTP
+440 QVCQISTKSTD
-447 PRLVLQTVT
+447 RD

-600 MFQKGEVL
+600 VFQKGEVL

-627 SPQQVTPDLLENA
+627 SPQQLTPDLLENA

-720 WAYPIVLVR
+720 WASPIVLVR

-757 IDDTLDTLSGHKWF
+757 IDDNLDTLSGHKWF

-782 VEIHPEDREKTAFT
+782 VEIHPEDREKQH
-796 SGQGLWQ
+796 SLPSKDYGSS
-803 FKVMPF
+803 KS
-809 GLCNAPATFER
+809 CR
-820 LMETVLKGL
+820 
-829 TFEACL
+829 
-835 IYLDDVI
+835 
-842 IGGRTFEEH
+842 GRTFEEH

-860 KLRDANLKLNPSK
+860 KLSDANLKLNPSK

-919 GLCTYYRKFVRGFSN
+919 GLCTYYRKFVKGFSN
-934 ITRPLHKL
+934 IARPLHKL

-1010 SKCLSKPERNYCV
+1010 SKCLSIPERNYCV

-1057 WLMNFRNTEG
+1057 WLMNFRNTED

-1081 DIRDR
+1081 DIRHR

-1145 DPDIKPLLEFM
+1145 DPDIKPLIEFM

-1241 ERFFWGKVR
+1241 ERFCWGKVR

-1263 SARKGPKIRSRGKL
+1263 SARKGPTIRSRGKL

-1291 DILEPLPRTASG
+1291 DILGPLPRTASG
-1303 NKYLLVVMD
+1303 S
-1312 YFTKWP
+1312 
-1318 EVYPIP
+1318 
-1324 DQEAPTVAEAVV
+1324 PTVAEAVV

-1362 KGVCELLGIEKTKTT
+1362 KGVCELLGIDKTKTT

-1386 VERFNRTILNNLS
+1386 VERFNRTILNNFS

-1432 SQMLFGWD
+1432 SQMLFGRD
-1440 LRLPCNLLFGRPP
+1440 LRLPFSGTDQPEDGEDEDSVRHKSTGHQFKEGDKVWFYNPTRRKGL
-1453 DTPSSPE
+1453 SPK
-1460 EYVQNLQARFEDV
+1460 LQSHWDGPYTILKIINDV
-1473 HNLTR
+1473 VI
-1478 ERINLRREKMKPQDI
+1478 RIRKST
-1493 NSKKVTRCGSTTR
+1493 NSKPRVVHYDR
-1506 LDAKD
+1506 LAPYYGHN
-1511 FLLSYNRIG
+1511 S
-1520 TVLIQ
+1520 
-1525 F
+1525 

>member
-1 MPTTRA
+1 
-7 MEAQFQTLLEKL
+7 
-19 TEMKSDLT
+19 
-27 ASMNANMGE
+27 
-36 MKSELTTNIAEVNTK
+36 
-51 LTNVNEQ
+51 
-58 ISANMDELNN
+58 
-68 KLTANKEE
+68 
-76 LKSDLKG
+76 
-83 IGDKLTTMDKK
+83 
-94 FEEME
+94 
-99 GRIESVENKFENK
+99 
-112 FVDIENK
+112 
-119 FENKFED
+119 
-126 MESKLDAKIF
+126 
-136 EKVEDVS
+136 
-143 ISFRSDL
+143 
-150 EKLKQKVMTGQGDEF
+150 
-165 KFQAPYS
+165 
-172 KPSIKLS
+172 
-179 TYDGK
+179 
-184 SSWQVYKTQFSIVAD
+184 
-199 ANQWDSQTKAC
+199 
-210 QLAASL
+210 
-216 RADAA
+216 
-221 DILQTLPE
+221 
-229 TQRLDFDALV
+229 
-239 NALELRFGEK
+239 
-249 CVKDYSRLQLKSRQ
+249 
-263 QKVSETLQELAT
+263 
-275 DVERLSHLAFSD
+275 
-287 CPTEVREVLALQH
+287 
-300 FIDGVRD
+300 
-307 PEIQKALRMADLKD
+307 
-321 LKGALVF
+321 
-328 AMKFE
+328 
-333 AAQQATRKDRHP
+333 
-345 IRAVNESDTSNS
+345 
-357 SVERLERQM
+357 M
-366 RSFMNRVESLMSQK
+366 RSFLNRVESLMSQK

-440 QKLIWTP
+440 PVCQISTKSTGENGIFIMGHVNELPCNMIIDTGANVSIIRNDLAQKLKEKLIWTP
-447 PRLVLQTVT
+447 PRVVLQTVT

-468 KIKFGDTTYQHAVYV
+468 KIQFGDTTYQHAVYV

-527 ESIRQVTAN
+527 E
-536 ENITIPPRT
+536 
-545 EIIVPG
+545 IIVPG

-600 MFQKGEVL
+600 VFQKGEVL

-627 SPQQVTPDLLENA
+627 SPQQLTPDLLENA

-720 WAYPIVLVR
+720 WASPIVLVR

-820 LMETVLKGL
+820 LRETVLRGL

-860 KLRDANLKLNPSK
+860 KLSDANLKLNPSK

-919 GLCTYYRKFVRGFSN
+919 GLCTYYRKFVKGFSN
-934 ITRPLHKL
+934 IARPLHKL

-955 EDSFLQLKE
+955 KDSFLQLKE

-988 NESVGAVL
+988 NECRSSIISG
-996 SQEIDG
+996 
-1002 QERVVAYW
+1002 
-1010 SKCLSKPERNYCV
+1010 N
-1023 TRKELLAIVKAIE
+1023 
-1036 HFHHYL
+1036 
-1042 YGQKFLLRTDHASLT
+1042 
-1057 WLMNFRNTEG
+1057 
-1067 QVARW
+1067 RW
-1072 IQRLNEYYF
+1072 P
-1081 DIRDR
+1081 
-1086 KGSSHGNADALSRRP
+1086 GTSR
-1101 CPENCRH
+1101 
-1108 CSRVETKYDYA
+1108 S
-1119 IRQITTSTATPP
+1119 
-1131 DPWSDEK
+1131 
-1138 VREDQMA
+1138 
-1145 DPDIKPLLEFM
+1145 LLE
-1156 ESSSNKP
+1156 
-1163 SWQDISAYSPT
+1163 
-1174 TKQYWALWNSLH
+1174 
-1186 LRNGVLYR
+1186 
-1194 KFESEDGKTFRWQ
+1194 
-1207 LVLPRSRIPEV
+1207 
-1218 LKELHGSPTGGH
+1218 
-1230 FGVMKTLHRVR
+1230 
-1241 ERFFWGKVR
+1241 
-1250 ADVEQWCKSCDAC
+1250 
-1263 SARKGPKIRSRGKL
+1263 
-1277 HRYNVGAPFERIAF
+1277 
-1291 DILEPLPRTASG
+1291 
-1303 NKYLLVVMD
+1303 
-1312 YFTKWP
+1312 
-1318 EVYPIP
+1318 
-1324 DQEAPTVAEAVV
+1324 
-1336 QHWISRYGVPLQL
+1336 
-1349 HSDQG
+1349 
-1354 RNFVSAVL
+1354 
-1362 KGVCELLGIEKTKTT
+1362 
-1377 PLHPQSDGM
+1377 
-1386 VERFNRTILNNLS
+1386 
-1399 LMVSKNQQDWDQ
+1399 
-1411 KVPLFLLAY
+1411 
-1420 RSAVHETTGYSP
+1420 
-1432 SQMLFGWD
+1432 
-1440 LRLPCNLLFGRPP
+1440 
-1453 DTPSSPE
+1453 
-1460 EYVQNLQARFEDV
+1460 
-1473 HNLTR
+1473 
-1478 ERINLRREKMKPQDI
+1478 
-1493 NSKKVTRCGSTTR
+1493 
-1506 LDAKD
+1506 
-1511 FLLSYNRIG
+1511 
-1520 TVLIQ
+1520 
-1525 F
+1525 

>member
-19 TEMKSDLT
+19 TASMNANMGEMKSDLT
-27 ASMNANMGE
+27 ASMNANMGEMKSELTE

-58 ISANMDELNN
+58 ISANKD
-68 KLTANKEE
+68 E
-76 LKSDLKG
+76 LKSDLKD
-83 IGDKLTTMDKK
+83 IGEKLTTMDKK

-126 MESKLDAKIF
+126 MESKLEAKIF

-184 SSWQVYKTQFSIVAD
+184 FSWQVYKTQFSIVAD

-263 QKVSETLQELAT
+263 QKVSETLQNWRRT
-275 DVERLSHLAFSD
+275 SRGFHLAFSD

-357 SVERLERQM
+357 GVERLERQM
-366 RSFMNRVESLMSQK
+366 RSFLNRVESLMSQK

-421 LINGHLVGRRLP
+421 RINGHLVGRRLP

-440 QKLIWTP
+440 PVCQISTKSTEIKRETYLDP
-447 PRLVLQTVT
+447 APRGATDRD

-468 KIKFGDTTYQHAVYV
+468 KIQFGNTTYQHAVYV

-585 KTIPVRICNVTEKPR
+585 KTIPSSNVCL
-600 MFQKGEVL
+600 Q
-608 ATCSPVTC
+608 
-616 VCKSSSLLLSN
+616 SSSLLLSN
-627 SPQQVTPDLLENA
+627 SPQQLTPDLLENA

-720 WAYPIVLVR
+720 WASPIVLVR

-782 VEIHPEDREKTAFT
+782 VEIHPEDREKQH
-796 SGQGLWQ
+796 SL
-803 FKVMPF
+803 
-809 GLCNAPATFER
+809 PAKDYGSSKSCR
-820 LMETVLKGL
+820 
-829 TFEACL
+829 
-835 IYLDDVI
+835 
-842 IGGRTFEEH
+842 GRTFEEH

-860 KLRDANLKLNPSK
+860 KLSDANLKLNPSK

-919 GLCTYYRKFVRGFSN
+919 GLCTYYRKFVKEFSN
-934 ITRPLHKL
+934 IAGPLHKL

-1057 WLMNFRNTEG
+1057 WIMNFRNTEG

-1081 DIRDR
+1081 DIRHR
-1086 KGSSHGNADALSRRP
+1086 KDCSHGNADALSRRP

-1145 DPDIKPLLEFM
+1145 DPDIKPLIEFM

-1194 KFESEDGKTFRWQ
+1194 KFQSEDGKTFRWQ

-1291 DILEPLPRTASG
+1291 DILGPLPRTASG
-1303 NKYLLVVMD
+1303 NKYLLVVID

-1362 KGVCELLGIEKTKTT
+1362 KGVCELLGIDKTKTT
-1377 PLHPQSDGM
+1377 FAP
-1386 VERFNRTILNNLS
+1386 
-1399 LMVSKNQQDWDQ
+1399 
-1411 KVPLFLLAY
+1411 
-1420 RSAVHETTGYSP
+1420 
-1432 SQMLFGWD
+1432 
-1440 LRLPCNLLFGRPP
+1440 
-1453 DTPSSPE
+1453 
-1460 EYVQNLQARFEDV
+1460 
-1473 HNLTR
+1473 
-1478 ERINLRREKMKPQDI
+1478 
-1493 NSKKVTRCGSTTR
+1493 
-1506 LDAKD
+1506 
-1511 FLLSYNRIG
+1511 
-1520 TVLIQ
+1520 TVRWHGGEV
-1525 F
+1525 